1 MSEFVIKPATRQ
13 GVIPL
18 IDLYS
23 ESGCGKTMSALLLA
37 RGLAGDGKI
46 ILIDTESRRG
56 SLYADVIPGGFDA
69 LDFDAP
75 FTPARYMAALQAAF
89 AKQPA
94 LVVVDSMSHEWEG
107 IGGVN
112 DMASEN
118 EAGSGR
124 PGLHN
129 WRGPKM
135 EHQKLVQFLLRS
147 PVPLVCCIRAKYKT
161 RQKKGTPEM
170 VESGV
175 IRKDQLGKTVII
187 KDAVTSPIQAEDFI
201 FESTAHAEIL
211 PDHSIILTKCSH
223 PALRECFPKTG
234 PITIE
239 HGQKIAAWCKALSA
253 PVTTKQPEGVADLR
267 SLKAQLWELTRPIH
281 LCRRGDTDKAAQQSG
296 VEKLNRWAIDENVWS
311 DTEQW
316 GGLTVERLPD
326 IIDRA
331 RQKLEELKQ
340 RQEVGI
346 TP

>member
-1 MSEFVIKPATRQ
+1 MSFEIKTATRT

-37 RGLAGDGKI
+37 RGISGTGKI
-46 ILIDTESRRG
+46 VLIDTESRRG
-56 SLYADVIPGGFDA
+56 SLYADVIDGGFDA

-75 FTPARYMAALQAAF
+75 FTPSRYIEALSAAY
-89 AKQPA
+89 AKSPSV
-94 LVVVDSMSHEWEG
+94 VVVDSMSHEWEG

-118 EAGSGR
+118 ESKSGR
-124 PGLHN
+124 QGLHN

-170 VESGV
+170 AEEGV
-175 IRKDQLGKTVII
+175 IRLDQVGKTVIL
-187 KDAVTSPIQAEDFI
+187 KDATTSPIQSEDFI

-223 PALRECFPKTG
+223 PSLRQCFPEKG
-234 PITIE
+234 PIGIE
-239 HGQKIAAWCKALSA
+239 HGRLIAEWCAATGGKTIA
-253 PVTTKQPEGVADLR
+253 TKPSTNHAKEIA
-267 SLKAQLWELTRPIH
+267 SLKKNLWDATKELH
-281 LCRRGDTDKAAQQSG
+281 GG
-296 VEKLNRWAIDENVWS
+296 NKLKLLQWLIDEMVL
-311 DTEQW
+311 TPEETLE
-316 GGLTVERLPD
+316 GLTVERL
-326 IIDRA
+326 REVVKNA
-331 RQKLEELKQ
+331 ENKLPAD
-340 RQEVGI
+340 I